1 MRIVLV
7 GCIVVLGVLAGVLAH
22 AVEPLLLYDDFNAE
36 QLDAGKWVREEDGA
50 GIKST
55 VQLQDNRMRLL
66 HRSYGKTDSDKGQD
80 SGGLFLSF
88 VDLAAVT
95 AIKATVQVRRY
106 GDGTLALFHGPRCL
120 ARYAAD
126 GSAIETT
133 RRAA

>member
-1 MRIVLV
+1 MQAVYVALASFPLACDDWTRLRTLLPRVGPQHTGIPTARREHMMRIVLV

-80 SGGLFLSF
+80 SGGL
-88 VDLAAVT
+88 
-95 AIKATVQVRRY
+95 
-106 GDGTLALFHGPRCL
+106 
-120 ARYAAD
+120 
-126 GSAIETT
+126 
-133 RRAA
+133 